1 MTACRFV
8 LLVVEAAVS
17 LYIDSFEIQADEISV
32 HPGMNNSV
40 TRQCSARSNYCHKT
54 V

>member
-8 LLVVEAAVS
+8 LLVVEAAIS

-32 HPGMNNSV
+32 HPGNE
-40 TRQCSARSNYCHKT
+40 Q
-54 V
+54 